1 LITRLRQRAQE
12 RRYELE
18 QGLAPH
24 VEPGWTESFLLEL
37 RLQGVGGVDI
47 GHAIAEVESHCADS
61 GERAATAF
69 GDPVAYARSLQLTRA
84 EEQGLRSI
92 AQTLVP
98 GAVSLVGITAAVTAT
113 PAVATGQAFTV
124 SWGTLLAVLLGVVAV
139 LITVRHIDP
148 VLRVVVAHPVRAW
161 FIAMAGIAVVVS
173 PQVVLGGREA
183 LTLPG
188 LPVLVTGVLG
198 VLVVAAWNLRT
209 AALAE
214 DPVASPLAEPEEAP
228 RRRGATLVA
237 ALTAPVG
244 SALLIALNCWL
255 ATR

>member
-1 LITRLRQRAQE
+1 MITRLRQRAQE

-37 RLQGVGGVDI
+37 RLQGVGGADI

-84 EEQGLRSI
+84 EEQSPRAI
-92 AQTLVP
+92 VQTLVP
-98 GAVSLVGITAAVTAT
+98 GAVSLVGVTAAVTAT
-113 PAVATGQAFTV
+113 PAVATGQASTV

-139 LITVRHIDP
+139 LITIRHTGP
-148 VLRVVVAHPVRAW
+148 ALRIVVAHPVRAW
-161 FIAMAGIAVVVS
+161 FSAMAGIAVVVS
-173 PQVVLGGREA
+173 PQLVLAGHEA
-183 LTLPG
+183 LTLPA
-188 LPVLVTGVLG
+188 LPVLVAGALG
-198 VLVVAAWNLRT
+198 ILVVAAWNFRT
-209 AALAE
+209 TALAD
-214 DPVASPLAEPEEAP
+214 DPVASPLAGPEGAP

-244 SALLIALNCWL
+244 SALLIVLAWFL